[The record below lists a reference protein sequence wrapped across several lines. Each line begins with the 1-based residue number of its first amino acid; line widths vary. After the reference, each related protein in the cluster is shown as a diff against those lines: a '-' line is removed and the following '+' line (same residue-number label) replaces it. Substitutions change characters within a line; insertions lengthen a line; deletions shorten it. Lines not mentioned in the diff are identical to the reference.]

1 VRWGKTKCAAKRWLC
16 AVGCSSFDFAEAL
29 ASCCFFFLSL
39 SFLFFRVR
47 HNGFGLR
54 AGGHFEAQNCQFTIK
69 FISCKKLQITT
80 IRPLAFSPC
89 YQLGVLV
96 CQWFE
101 IIFQFSHSV
110 FSVLKD
116 LVFFVSAK
124 SALADRQAL
133 WQVLVVRWFVRPAIV
148 LGCVG

>member
-1 VRWGKTKCAAKRWLC
+1 MRVGNQVWSVSSYSEIVCRVKVVRKFVWKSKVWSFRCQPD
-16 AVGCSSFDFAEAL
+16 SSSVVLTL
-29 ASCCFFFLSL
+29 AG
-39 SFLFFRVR
+39 
-47 HNGFGLR
+47 NGFGLR

-69 FISCKKLQITT
+69 FISCSTFQITT

-116 LVFFVSAK
+116 LVFLVSANL
-124 SALADRQAL
+124 ALADRQAL
-133 WQVLVVRWFVRPAIV
+133 
-148 LGCVG
+148 